1 MRRGKSMKK
10 IRIIKMTNNMK
21 ESKRLLIR
29 FLLNGIPSPKLR
41 RNPISKIIFSSNK
54 LEEEHMVPF
63 AKLK

>member
-1 MRRGKSMKK
+1 MKK

-21 ESKRLLIR
+21 EFKRHLIR

-41 RNPISKIIFSSNK
+41 RNPISKTIFLSNK
-54 LEEEHMVPF
+54 LEEERMVPF